1 MKPGMKNS
9 VLDCLGLRHI
19 RHCQANHP
27 MSKSGKVSAEEQ
39 ALFRAA
45 VADVVP
51 LKHEKVLLQPGKR
64 PPPKPIQ
71 RIRDEEQVIDD
82 MLSDSLDP
90 SDLETGE
97 ELMYCRPGLQHSVLR
112 KLRRGQ
118 YSVGAELDLHGMRVA
133 EARQALGTFLHHA
146 LADNIKV
153 VRIIHGKGNGSLNKQ
168 PVLKGKV
175 NHWLQQRIEVL
186 AFCSTRPVD
195 GGTGAIYVLLR
206 RARR

>member
-1 MKPGMKNS
+1 
-9 VLDCLGLRHI
+9 
-19 RHCQANHP
+19 
-27 MSKSGKVSAEEQ
+27 MSKHDKLSTEDK

-45 VADVVP
+45 VADAAP
-51 LKHEKVLLQPGKR
+51 LRHQQALS
-64 PPPKPIQ
+64 PPPAPPPVPRQ
-71 RIRDEEQVIDD
+71 RQADEEQVLED

-90 SDLETGE
+90 AELETGE
-97 ELMYCRPGLQHSVLR
+97 ELLYCRSGLQHSVLR

-118 YSVGAELDLHGMRVA
+118 YSVGAELDLHGMRVE
-133 EARQALGTFLHHA
+133 EARQALSAFLQHA
-146 LADNIKV
+146 LSSDTRV

-175 NHWLQQRIEVL
+175 NHWLRQRIDVL
-186 AFCSTRPVD
+186 AFCSARPVD